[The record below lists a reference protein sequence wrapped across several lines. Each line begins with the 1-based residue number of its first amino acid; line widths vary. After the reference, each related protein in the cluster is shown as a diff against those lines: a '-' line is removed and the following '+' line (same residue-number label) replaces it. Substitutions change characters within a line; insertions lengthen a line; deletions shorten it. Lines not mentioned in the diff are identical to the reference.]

1 MHLKPINLH
10 DTLHDIE
17 NIARE
22 FGIEGDLVEGGAFGN
37 GLINDTLAGT
47 FEVDGKR
54 RRYVLQRI
62 NHSVFK
68 DPVGLMAN
76 VERVCSHIRRKLDD
90 DGVEHIE
97 RRSLTLMHTTAGH
110 SLYYNAGKDQYWR
123 CYRYINHCT
132 SYDTVSTEEQAF
144 EASRK
149 FAEFQKLVAD
159 MPGPRLIETIPD
171 FHNTPKRFAAL
182 EQAIAADPC
191 GRAKDCQAEIAFALA
206 RREMAA
212 HLLNLHEAGHIPE
225 RITHN
230 DTKLSNVLICDMTG
244 SGMCVVDL
252 DTVMP
257 GLSLYDFGDMV
268 RTCVSP
274 GEEDTTDLSTIHVRL
289 PMFEALA
296 RGFISELDGM
306 LTPAEKANL
315 AFAGKLL
322 TFEVGIRF
330 LTDHLLGDK
339 YFSIKR
345 PGHNIDRCR
354 TQFKLVESIEE
365 NEAAMDAYVETL
377 TTGIATETRFT
388 KKG

>member
-1 MHLKPINLH
+1 MPLKPINLH
-10 DTLHDIE
+10 QTLHDIDT
-17 NIARE
+17 IARH
-22 FGIEGDLVEGGAFGN
+22 FGIEGELVEGGAFGN

-47 FEVDGKR
+47 FEINGKR

-62 NHSVFK
+62 NHNVFK
-68 DPVGLMAN
+68 DPVGLMQN
-76 VERVCSHIRRKLDD
+76 VERVCSHIRQKLDD
-90 DGVEHIE
+90 GTTDQLD
-97 RRSLTLMHTTAGH
+97 RRSLTLMQTNEGG
-110 SLYYNAGKDQYWR
+110 SLFHDPIKDQYWR

-144 EASRK
+144 VASQK

-182 EQAIAADPC
+182 EQAIAEDPC
-191 GRAKDCQAEIAFALA
+191 GRAKDCQNEINFALA
-206 RREMAA
+206 RRDMAA
-212 HLLNLHEAGHIPE
+212 HLLNLHAAGHIPE

-244 SGMCVVDL
+244 DGMCVVDL

-274 GEEDTTDLSTIHVRL
+274 GEEDTTDLSTIYVRQ

-296 RGFISELDGM
+296 RGFIQELDEL

-315 AFAGKLL
+315 PFAGKLL

-330 LTDHLLGDK
+330 LTDYLLGDK
-339 YFSIKR
+339 YFSVKR

-365 NEAAMDAYVETL
+365 NEDVMNAFVESIAS
-377 TTGIATETRFT
+377 GIATETRFAR
-388 KKG
+388 